1 MLKLS
6 FSQSD
11 LLDNL
16 YKCHLQYVGETVQTL
31 NEGINGHETG
41 LDILQNM
48 DTVKFFVSILLLE
61 GVMEP
66 NIKFK

>member
-1 MLKLS
+1 MLKLP

-16 YKCHLQYVGETVQTL
+16 YKCHLQYVGETVQKL
-31 NEGINGHETG
+31 NEGINGHKTG